1 MDKEIFKRNTLPN
14 NESTSSTRSSFD
26 QAQNIYIINSRN
38 NSNNPNSLIQF
49 LVNKVNTMDSQMNNL
64 KNQMKNSQISHKNQ
78 MNYMKNQMIDMQIS
92 HKNQMNII
100 QANNLFQ
107 MDKIR
112 KNNKIQE
119 KKYQMKII
127 DLQNNLQKLRQDQI
141 KQENEINRINNKI
154 EELTNSYERDYNKV
168 KIKLK
173 DIKNKLQIDTKIED
187 YFL

>member
-1 MDKEIFKRNTLPN
+1 M
-14 NESTSSTRSSFD
+14 
-26 QAQNIYIINSRN
+26 
-38 NSNNPNSLIQF
+38 
-49 LVNKVNTMDSQMNNL
+49 
-64 KNQMKNSQISHKNQ
+64 
-78 MNYMKNQMIDMQIS
+78 
-92 HKNQMNII
+92 KNQMNIM

-154 EELTNSYERDYNKV
+154 EELTNSYERDFNKV

-187 YFL
+187 YFLQRINEIFEILNKMNESKNDIKAYLLNEIQKNKEK

>member
-14 NESTSSTRSSFD
+14 NESTYSTRPSFD

-49 LVNKVNTMDSQMNNL
+49 LVNKVNTMESQMNNI
-64 KNQMKNSQISHKNQ
+64 KNQMNIMQISHKNQ

-92 HKNQMNII
+92 HKNQMNIM

-127 DLQNNLQKLRQDQI
+127 YLQNNLQKLRQDQI

-154 EELTNSYERDYNKV
+154 EEFSNSYERDFNKV
-168 KIKLK
+168 KIELK
-173 DIKNKLQIDTKIED
+173 DIKNKSNRYQN
-187 YFL
+187 